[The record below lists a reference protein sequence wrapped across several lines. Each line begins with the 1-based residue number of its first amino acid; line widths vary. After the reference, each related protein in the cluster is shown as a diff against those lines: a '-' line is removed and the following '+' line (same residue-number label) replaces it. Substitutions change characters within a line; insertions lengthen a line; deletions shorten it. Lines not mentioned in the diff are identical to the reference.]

1 MEAEK
6 WWNRTEYVPGYVVFA
21 VLSLL
26 VGWYL
31 SWGNG
36 IRTDSL
42 QQAMADNER
51 IRTYEKQSFSIPKRD
66 FLIHAFPASGALDYG
81 SLLEEV
87 GLSVE
92 DVSEEEGNRTS
103 LGQFHKIF
111 ISGTGSFAQIL
122 RGFDIIQ
129 SEERWNAVYLK
140 EMKRTEKGLT
150 FSIEIQTFQCRGTYE
165 EEKYRPD
172 RSHGNREEQSR
183 QDSF

>member
-1 MEAEK
+1 MEVEK
-6 WWNRTEYVPGYVVFA
+6 WWNRRAYIPGYVVFA
-21 VLSLL
+21 LIALL
-26 VGWYL
+26 LGWYL

-36 IRTDSL
+36 MRSDAL

-51 IRTYEKQSFSIPKRD
+51 IRTYENQPISISQRA
-66 FLIHAFPASGALDYG
+66 FLKDAFPADKITDYTA
-81 SLLEEV
+81 LLETT
-87 GLSVE
+87 GLVVE
-92 DVSEEEGNRTS
+92 DVSEEEGERTS

-140 EMKRTEKGLT
+140 EMKRKEKGLA
-150 FSIEIQTFQCRGTYE
+150 FSIEIQTFQYRGTYE

-172 RSHGNREEQSR
+172 RSYGNREKQSR
-183 QDSF
+183 QNSF